1 MVDEHSQDFETAKLH
16 YKSDR
21 QIIIVGSL
29 VFVSLFSL
37 GSLIANELM
46 SSVESEAENR
56 MAAQQRNEVARAQ
69 QIKKR
74 EAAMKR

>member
-1 MVDEHSQDFETAKLH
+1 LVDEYSQDFETAKLH

>member
-1 MVDEHSQDFETAKLH
+1 MVDEYSQDFETAKLH